1 MRVKDIMS
9 SPVLAVKPTDT
20 VAHARN
26 LMLRHKITRL
36 VVMDKGKAAG
46 IVTMHDLA
54 TRMRGGSSVLRV
66 RTIDNISV
74 TRIMTKEVLTVSLGT
89 DVAKAAAIML
99 DKDISS
105 LVVVDGGEV
114 AGIVTKTDMVR
125 YFYES
130 LAGRYKVRD
139 LMSRDVVTA
148 KRLHS
153 IARIVELMEEY
164 GVRRIVVTVGDRPVG
179 LITESDIAFAQ
190 LDLPDGSRERE
201 VRYTRK
207 LERGGR
213 PMARYVKYV
222 ALLTA
227 EDIMRKELITIDSES
242 DAAQAAL
249 LMMKKGISGLP
260 VVEKDRLVGILTKT
274 DITRGVRREGI
285 S

>member
-1 MRVKDIMS
+1 MKAKDVMS
-9 SPVLAVKPTDT
+9 SPVLAVKPADT
-20 VAHARN
+20 VAHAKN

-36 VVMDKGKAAG
+36 VVMDRGKAAG

-54 TRMRGGSSVLRV
+54 TRMRGESSAWRM

-74 TRIMTKEVLTVSLGT
+74 SRIMTKDVLTVSLGT
-89 DVAKAAAIML
+89 DLAKAAAIML
-99 DKDISS
+99 DKGISS

-114 AGIVTKTDMVR
+114 AGILTKTDLVR
-125 YFYES
+125 HFYES
-130 LAGRYKVRD
+130 LANRFKVKD
-139 LMSRDVVTA
+139 LMSKDVVTA
-148 KRLHS
+148 KRMHS
-153 IARIVELMEEY
+153 IGRIVELMEEY
-164 GVRRIVVTVGDRPVG
+164 GVRRVVVTAGDRPVG

-201 VRYTRK
+201 VRYTRR

-260 VVEKDRLVGILTKT
+260 VVDKDRLVGILTKT
-274 DITRGVRREGI
+274 DITRGVRKAGD
-285 S
+285 

>member
-1 MRVKDIMS
+1 MKAKDIMS
-9 SPVLAVKPTDT
+9 SPVLAVKPTDS
-20 VAHARN
+20 VAHAKN

-36 VVMDKGKAAG
+36 VVMDKGKSVG
-46 IVTMHDLA
+46 IITMHDLA
-54 TRMRGGSSVLRV
+54 ARIRGESSAWKM
-66 RTIDNISV
+66 RTIDNIAV
-74 TRIMTKEVLTVSLGT
+74 TRIMTKDVLTVSLGT

-99 DKDISS
+99 DKGISS
-105 LVVVDGGEV
+105 LVVVDGGKV
-114 AGIVTKTDMVR
+114 AGILTKTDVVR

-130 LAGRYKVRD
+130 LANRYKVKD
-139 LMSRDVVTA
+139 LMSKDVVTA

-201 VRYTRK
+201 VKYTRK
-207 LERGGR
+207 LESGGR

-227 EDIMRKELITIDSES
+227 DDIMRRELITIDPES

-249 LMMKKGISGLP
+249 LMMRKGISGLP
-260 VVEKDRLVGILTKT
+260 VIEKDKLVGILTKT
-274 DITRGVRREGI
+274 DITRGVRKAGA
-285 S
+285 